1 MASVDVALAS
11 VDPEEGA
18 AAEAPEAEAEAGG
31 IVEEVLVG
39 VVGVGVEVTGAVE
52 GVEFEDAGADA
63 YFANTT
69 LRSSSLRSD
78 YIQEQPRTRVFSN
91 SFGFGFGCSFGRDG
105 NMKRIGGMAD
115 MNAYWKGGSNAPSDK
130 PS

>member
-1 MASVDVALAS
+1 MALAS

-18 AAEAPEAEAEAGG
+18 AAEAAEAEAGG
-31 IVEEVLVG
+31 VVEEALAG
-39 VVGVGVEVTGAVE
+39 VVGVEFTGAE
-52 GVEFEDAGADA
+52 AGADA

-69 LRSSSLRSD
+69 LSSSSLRSD

-91 SFGFGFGCSFGRDG
+91 SFGFGFGFGRDG

-115 MNAYWKGGSNAPSDK
+115 VDVKAY
-130 PS
+130 